1 MGWRTV
7 AFSLDAGTAI
17 CAGFNSAYFC
27 DRLLSGV
34 DGRARRLAVL
44 VLACVSFGTFIE
56 AVALIATAVSPNAA
70 GPNEAGFAASASW
83 AAVRVLPLAGAAGV
97 SALIARGV
105 LFR

>member
-7 AFSLDAGTAI
+7 AFALDAGTAI
-17 CAGFNSAYFC
+17 CAGFNSAYFF
-27 DRLLSGV
+27 DRLLFGV

-44 VLACVSFGTFIE
+44 VLACVSFGTFVE
-56 AVALIATAVSPNAA
+56 AVALMASAA

-83 AAVRVLPLAGAAGV
+83 AAVRVLPFAGAAGV